1 METLKK
7 MLEEM
12 LADFTQQELSTLSGV
27 DQASISKI
35 KNKKLKS
42 VRIEKAEAIR
52 SFYFNWKQQKTSAG
66 QS

>member
-7 MLEEM
+7 MLDEL
-12 LADFTQQELSTLSGV
+12 LAEFTQQELAALSGV
-27 DQASISKI
+27 DQGSISKI
-35 KNKKLKS
+35 INKKIKS
-42 VRIEKAEAIR
+42 VRLEKGDAIR